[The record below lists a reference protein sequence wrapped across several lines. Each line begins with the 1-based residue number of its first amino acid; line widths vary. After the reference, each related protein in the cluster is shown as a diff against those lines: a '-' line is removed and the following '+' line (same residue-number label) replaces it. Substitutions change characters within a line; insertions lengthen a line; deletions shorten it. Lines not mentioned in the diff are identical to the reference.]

1 MKIEKHEMITKRIK
15 RIKEKQTRWTQIQ
28 LHGQFIR
35 QKMVKASEYQWGW
48 LRKESLKR
56 TTEALTLA
64 TQEQVIRTNNIKAK
78 I

>member
-1 MKIEKHEMITKRIK
+1 
-15 RIKEKQTRWTQIQ
+15 
-28 LHGQFIR
+28 
-35 QKMVKASEYQWGW
+35 MVKASEHQWGW

-64 TQEQVIRTNNIKAK
+64 TQEQVIRTKNIKAK